1 MNALLISLKER
12 WGTLAD
18 KVDAMSLRE
27 RVMIFLA
34 ANFLLISAI
43 NALFLDPLLA
53 RQKMLSLQ
61 VIQQQEKMKEIQ
73 ATLTSLAQAQKDSA
87 NSPLHEHLKS
97 LQQQINDGETYLNG
111 RRDKLVP
118 PEKMGDLL
126 EQVLGKNGHLQLVAL
141 ETLPATPLVEQPP
154 AKSAEGEAAVKPAAP
169 ERQVFKH
176 GVKITVRGSYSDLL
190 QYLTEL
196 EKLPTQMFWGAAKM
210 HVNRYPSAELT
221 LTLYTL
227 SLDTTWLRV

>member
-1 MNALLISLKER
+1 MSDLMNSLKER
-12 WGTLAD
+12 WSLVAD

-27 RVMIFLA
+27 RVMIFIA
-34 ANFLLISAI
+34 SMFLFIAAI

-53 RQKMLSLQ
+53 KQKQLSLQ

-73 ATLTSLAQAQKDSA
+73 ANLASLAQAKKDNA
-87 NSPLHEHLKS
+87 NSPLHERIKL

-126 EQVLGKNGHLQLVAL
+126 EQVLSKNGHLQIVAL
-141 ETLPATPLVEQPP
+141 ETLPATPLVEQPA
-154 AKSAEGEAAVKPAAP
+154 AKSAGGEVAVKPAVQ

-176 GVKITVRGSYSDLL
+176 GVKITVRGSYTDLL

-196 EKLPTQMFWGAAKM
+196 EKMPTQMFWGSAKM
-210 HVNRYPSAELT
+210 HVSRYPSVELT